1 MTNPIELE
9 EKYGAHN
16 YHPLPVMLTRASG
29 IYCWDINNKQYI
41 DMMSAYSAIS
51 HGHCHPK
58 LVKKLTEQAQTLAVT
73 SRAFYSNKL
82 GEFLEKACELTGLD
96 RALPMNTGAEA
107 VETAIKAARKW
118 AYLIKKIPENQAEII
133 VCKDNFHGRTT
144 TIISMSTESQYRK
157 GFGPYTPGFK
167 FVDYGDSEALEK
179 AITSNTAMFLVEPIQ
194 GESGIHIPPAG

>member
-29 IYCWDINNKQYI
+29 IYCWDNNNKQYI

-58 LVKKLTEQAQTLAVT
+58 LVKVLTQQAQTLAVV

-82 GEFLEKACELTGLD
+82 GEFLKKACDLTGLD
-96 RALPMNTGAEA
+96 RALPMNSGAEA
-107 VETAIKAARKW
+107 VETGNNPPPNAFPNIKPSG
-118 AYLIKKIPENQAEII
+118 LI
-133 VCKDNFHGRTT
+133 F
-144 TIISMSTESQYRK
+144 S
-157 GFGPYTPGFK
+157 
-167 FVDYGDSEALEK
+167 
-179 AITSNTAMFLVEPIQ
+179 
-194 GESGIHIPPAG
+194 